1 MSARRV
7 LATTVTLA
15 AAALVLAGC
24 LTSGTVTGKS
34 HDDSYVSCVSQG
46 PAQRCTN
53 YDECWRLE
61 LRNDQG
67 TRMSREG
74 DVCVPREE
82 WERTDVG
89 EFYDGPTV
97 RR

>member
-7 LATTVTLA
+7 LATTVPL

-24 LTSGTVTGKS
+24 VTSGTVTGKS
-34 HDDSYVSCVSQG
+34 HDPAYDSCVGTPVVCS
-46 PAQRCTN
+46 PP
-53 YDECWRLE
+53 DECWHLG

-67 TRMSREG
+67 DRMVREG
-74 DVCVPREE
+74 DVCVPRQE
-82 WERTDVG
+82 WERTGVG

-97 RR
+97 IR

>member
-1 MSARRV
+1 MSAGRV
-7 LATTVTLA
+7 LTAAATL

-24 LTSGTVTGKS
+24 VTSGTVTGKS
-34 HDDSYVSCVSQG
+34 
-46 PAQRCTN
+46 
-53 YDECWRLE
+53 YD
-61 LRNDQG
+61 G
-67 TRMSREG
+67 G

-82 WERTDVG
+82 WERASVG